1 MVDVL
6 VTVLLAVLVAID
18 ERDVAAALVEVAN
31 VVAVESIAIPD
42 MPDIVP
48 MSMPDISIFG
58 FLWGFEMNGRLS
70 SGYWSSDLEAV
81 TQHDGRVHC

>member
-6 VTVLLAVLVAID
+6 VTVLLAVFVAID

-48 MSMPDISIFG
+48 MSMPDISIFD

-81 TQHDGRVHC
+81 SQHDGQIHC